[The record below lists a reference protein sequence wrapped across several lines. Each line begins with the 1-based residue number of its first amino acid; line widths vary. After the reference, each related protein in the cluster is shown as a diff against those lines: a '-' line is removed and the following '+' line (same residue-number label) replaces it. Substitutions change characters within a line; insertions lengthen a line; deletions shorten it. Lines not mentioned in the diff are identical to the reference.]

1 MHYESQ
7 HGLRYDTLCS
17 DDPNTV
23 IIRTDGVNKISDLV
37 LKDGVGSVVVEAGE
51 FTVVAKAGINL

>member
-1 MHYESQ
+1 MAPYENQ
-7 HGLRYDTLCS
+7 LCLRYDTLCS
-17 DDPNTV
+17 DDSNTV

-51 FTVVAKAGINL
+51 FTAVANWH